1 MNPLLQGI
9 YTYPI
14 SIVIPGDAPPSLQ
27 CDFGSVTYTLKAT
40 VHRPGAFTHRISA
53 SREVTLIASPGED
66 DVEESDNI
74 VVQREWDS
82 QMHYI
87 IIISGRT
94 FPIGSAIPVHITFM
108 PIAKIKIYRI
118 SAIIEGTIAFFFET

>member
-1 MNPLLQGI
+1 MLCSCLIIGI

-14 SIVIPGDAPPSLQ
+14 SMVIPPNAPPSLQ
-27 CDFGSVTYTLKAT
+27 CDFGAVAYRLKAT
-40 VHRPGAFTHRISA
+40 VHRPGTFTHRMTA
-53 SREVTLIASPGED
+53 SRPVTLIASPGED

-82 QMHYI
+82 QMHYQ

-94 FPIGSAIPVHITFM
+94 FPIGSTIPIHITFM
-108 PIAKIKIYRI
+108 PIAKVKIYRI
-118 SAIIEGTIAFFFET
+118 SAVLEGERWR